1 MLGSSGFNI
10 VRRRVGRAPRT
21 GLWPPKRQTVEGLFA
36 ITGLIPE
43 SRPLEIVQTSF
54 QWNYTTFL
62 NIGFVGV
69 FAYLYWLYRHR
80 NRLGGGRGHAYDPV
94 CGMQVRAANAPAST
108 QHAGRTVY
116 FCSDRCRGRFEGEPD
131 RYAER
136 ASG

>member
-1 MLGSSGFNI
+1 MVTTQSVTCQPNRPSCS
-10 VRRRVGRAPRT
+10 V
-21 GLWPPKRQTVEGLFA
+21 RQTVEGLFA

-80 NRLGGGRGHAYDPV
+80 DRLGGGQGYALRPCLRDAGARR
-94 CGMQVRAANAPAST
+94 QRPAST
-108 QHAGRTVY
+108 HHAGRTVY